1 MYIKSYFIS
10 LFYIVKLYE
19 RKTTL
24 YKCLV
29 YSRLGVISGLQI
41 NYT

>member
-10 LFYIVKLYE
+10 LFYIIKLYKRE
-19 RKTTL
+19 TTL

-29 YSRLGVISGLQI
+29 YSKLGLGSELQI